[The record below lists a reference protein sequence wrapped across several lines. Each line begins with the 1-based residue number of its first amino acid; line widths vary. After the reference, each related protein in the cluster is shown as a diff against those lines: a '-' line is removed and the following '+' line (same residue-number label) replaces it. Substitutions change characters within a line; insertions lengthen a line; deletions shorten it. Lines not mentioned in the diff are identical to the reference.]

1 MPLPIVGGLFA
12 WLLGLVGSTATAV
25 FTWVVARQTFTI
37 ALHYARVTAFV
48 ITAGALFLAVSLTIK
63 AAIFAAR
70 VAMPSSL
77 GMATYFLPGNINSV
91 LAIFVV
97 VRVSAAVYAWTLR
110 NIKIYTGIETGKLM

>member
-12 WLLGLVGSTATAV
+12 WLLGLVNSTATAV

-70 VAMPSSL
+70 VAMPSSRHGDL
-77 GMATYFLPGNINSV
+77 LP
-91 LAIFVV
+91 
-97 VRVSAAVYAWTLR
+97 
-110 NIKIYTGIETGKLM
+110 TGQYQQRPGDFRCGEGFGRCLCLDTA

>member
-12 WLLGLVGSTATAV
+12 WFLGLVGSTASAV
-25 FTWVVARQTFTI
+25 FTWVVARQTTSI

-48 ITAGALFLAVSLTIK
+48 ITAGALFLSVSLAIK

-70 VAMPSSL
+70 VAMPSTL
-77 GMATYFLPGNINSV
+77 GMASYFLPSNINTV

-97 VRVSAAVYAWTLR
+97 VRVSAALYAWTLR
-110 NIKIYTGIETGKLM
+110 NIKIYVGIETGKLM